1 MEKRKTKAANPDRK
15 ARVRCADCRH
25 ARPKSDMCVH
35 CDILNVGRVKNSFR
49 TCENYV
55 ERR

>member
-15 ARVRCADCRH
+15 ALGRCADCRH

-35 CDILNVGRVKNSFR
+35 CDILNVGRVRNSFR
-49 TCENYV
+49 YCESYV